1 MEQSDTNM
9 NPFQTHCWTPGSLS
23 TPGRKGAA
31 DAVRQGRVCGR
42 KVVASRDH
50 VGFLVARGAGGG
62 SLLGASWLVLC
73 TAVGPGLWTCS
84 GPCPV

>member
-1 MEQSDTNM
+1 MEQSHKHG
-9 NPFQTHCWTPGSLS
+9 PFPKTLLDSRRSERSGTE
-23 TPGRKGAA
+23 GAA
-31 DAVRQGRVCGR
+31 DAAVRQGRVCGR
-42 KVVASRDH
+42 KVASREH
-50 VGFLVARGAGGG
+50 VGFLVAKGAGGG